1 MSHEQELEH
10 TVSTGVENKNSES
23 EEDEVDLLTDQFS
36 GVLQTLA
43 TFRTQITSLQQQVRG
58 LEKTVKKEQKVLR
71 KEATKNRQKGN
82 RKPSGFARPTKI
94 SDALCVFMGR
104 DKGTE
109 VARTEVTQYIIAYI
123 KDQNLQNSANRK
135 IILPNEPLRDLLG
148 VGDDDEVTYFNIQKY
163 MNQHFHK
170 RQNKE
175 ENVVVETVL

>member
-1 MSHEQELEH
+1 MSHDLQIVH
-10 TVSTGVENKNSES
+10 TVGTDVEKKDIGS
-23 EEDEVDLLTDQFS
+23 EEEEADVVTDQFS
-36 GVLQTLA
+36 GILQTLA

-82 RKPSGFARPTKI
+82 RKPSGFAKPTKI

-123 KDQNLQNSANRK
+123 KDENLQNTENRK
-135 IILPNEPLRDLLG
+135 IIDPNKPLRDLLG

-170 RQNKE
+170 RQSKE
-175 ENVVVETVL
+175 VNVVVAT